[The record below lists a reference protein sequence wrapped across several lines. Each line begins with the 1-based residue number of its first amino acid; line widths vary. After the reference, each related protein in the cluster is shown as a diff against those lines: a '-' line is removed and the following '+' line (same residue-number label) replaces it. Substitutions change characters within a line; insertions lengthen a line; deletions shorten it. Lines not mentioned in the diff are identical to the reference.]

1 MQNYVTDMQNE
12 AVKQERI
19 IPAEP
24 PKFSK
29 KIGSTTYVV
38 AVHFSLTSAETLE
51 DKVIRL
57 IESEVR
63 DSA

>member
-1 MQNYVTDMQNE
+1 MKNDVKNE
-12 AVKQERI
+12 AMTQEDAVSV
-19 IPAEP
+19 PAKPSE
-24 PKFSK
+24 FNQ

-38 AVHFSLTSAETLE
+38 AVYSSRTSAETFE
-51 DKVIRL
+51 DKLMRL